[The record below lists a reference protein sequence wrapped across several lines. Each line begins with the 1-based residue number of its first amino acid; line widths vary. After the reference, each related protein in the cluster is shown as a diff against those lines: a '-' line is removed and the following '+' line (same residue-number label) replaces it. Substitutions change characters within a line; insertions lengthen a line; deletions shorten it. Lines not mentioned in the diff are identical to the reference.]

1 MTELAKYI
9 GPGQDTPWMGLGV
22 GKSEMGY
29 LFGQYKRINTKYGA
43 EGRSF
48 LSGDFPEVRMV
59 HGWVHALLSLC
70 IDS

>member
-1 MTELAKYI
+1 
-9 GPGQDTPWMGLGV
+9 MGLGV

-59 HGWVHALLSLC
+59 HGWVHVLMSLC